1 MIYHVPPSNPFEN
14 ELYEAR
20 EHEREQRA
28 DRDARFREPS
38 EDAWIASRLAMTT
51 EERRAEILSTYP
63 SLQDLPDDAARERYM
78 RRAEIELL
86 EEELARLKAEEID
99 DDTPIIN
106 PPF

>member
-1 MIYHVPPSNPFEN
+1 MNQPRSSREW
-14 ELYEAR
+14 EQREANH
-20 EHEREQRA
+20 HEYEQRA

-51 EERRAEILSTYP
+51 EQRRAEILSTYP